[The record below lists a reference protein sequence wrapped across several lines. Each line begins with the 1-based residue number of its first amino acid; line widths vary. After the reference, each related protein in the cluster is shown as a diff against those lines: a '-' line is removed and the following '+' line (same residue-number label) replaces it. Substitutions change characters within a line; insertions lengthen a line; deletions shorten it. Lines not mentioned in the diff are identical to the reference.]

1 MSMDIQ
7 PSQSGMTFDICIGV
21 STDINET
28 YFHEMYLNLHIVND
42 SS

>member
-1 MSMDIQ
+1 MPMGLQ
-7 PSQSGMTFDICIGV
+7 PSQSGMTFDISIGV

-28 YFHEMYLNLHIVND
+28 HFHKMYLNFCIIND